1 MCPGRGIS
9 DAHQADVQDHLPAA
23 AVLRGEGGTLTYP
36 GWVSPTDM
44 SAGGPGPVA
53 PAPAEQEQ
61 LVDALLVASRA
72 LVAIAGRSLAEQD
85 SDVTLPQY
93 RALVV
98 LASRGPQR
106 VVDISAELGVDPSTG
121 TRLCDRL
128 VRKELIHRERS
139 TSDRRAVRVTL
150 SEAGRSLVDQV
161 TQRRREALTQVVSSM
176 DRPWDPGVAAGLRA
190 FAAATGEVPEEQWW
204 MGWAVTGRGGV
215 PGHLDDPGDETV
227 PGQ

>member
-1 MCPGRGIS
+1 
-9 DAHQADVQDHLPAA
+9 
-23 AVLRGEGGTLTYP
+23 
-36 GWVSPTDM
+36 M

-53 PAPAEQEQ
+53 PVPAPAEQEQ
-61 LVDALLVASRA
+61 LVDALLMASRA

-128 VRKELIHRERS
+128 VRKDLVHRERS
-139 TSDRRAVRVTL
+139 ASDRRAVRVTL
-150 SEAGRSLVDQV
+150 SEAGRTLVDQV
-161 TQRRREALTQVVSSM
+161 TRRRREALARVVSSM
-176 DRPWDPGVAAGLRA
+176 EGPWDPGIAAGLRA

-204 MGWAVTGRGGV
+204 MGWAVTGHGEGTGHGEDPGGS
-215 PGHLDDPGDETV
+215 GDPGDGTV
-227 PGQ
+227 PGP